1 MAKFNF
7 DEIVDRKNTYSLK
20 WDFNK
25 ERHHNDDELPMWVA
39 DMDFKLPDVII
50 NPLIDKVNEGI
61 FGYSD
66 PKDDLYEAISNWYLR
81 SHETIIDKSSIII
94 NPSVVFSICNLIRIL
109 TKENDYI
116 IINEPVYYPFKESI
130 ILNNRKAIS
139 SNLIIINDKY
149 VVDYDDFEDKIK
161 KYNVKLYI
169 LCSPHNPVGRVWDKD
184 ELIKLIDICNRNN
197 VRIIADE
204 IHADFCYNKKF
215 TSSLAIDDNVIVV
228 NAPTKTFNYPGFK
241 LSYVIINNKDIYDKY
256 KKELDRVGYSQQSIM
271 GIVATIAAYNNGRE
285 WLDEVKDYIW
295 NNILYIKSF
304 IDNKLPKIKFIIPE
318 GTYLI
323 WLDFREYK
331 LKNNELRNLIK
342 KAKLWL
348 DDGVIFGKSGE
359 GFERINVAT
368 SRSNID
374 KMLNSLCEAINSL
387 EI

>member
-7 DEIVDRKNTYSLK
+7 DEIINRKNTYSLK

-25 ERHHNDDELPMWVA
+25 ERNHDEDELSMWVA
-39 DMDFKLPDVII
+39 DMDFKLPDDVI
-50 NPLIDKVNEGI
+50 NPLISKVNEGI

-66 PKDDLYEAISNWYLR
+66 VKDDLLESISNWYLK
-81 SHETIIDKSSIII
+81 SYNTKVDKLSIII
-94 NPSVVFSICNLIRIL
+94 NPSVVFSICSLIRIL

-139 SNLIIINDKY
+139 SDLIIEDNKY
-149 VVDYDDFEDKIK
+149 VIDFEDFENKIK

-169 LCSPHNPVGRVWDKD
+169 LCSPHNPVGRVWDKE
-184 ELIKLIDICNRNN
+184 ELLRIIDICNKNN
-197 VRIIADE
+197 VKIISDE

-215 TSSLAIDDNVIVV
+215 TSILALDDNAIVV
-228 NAPTKTFNYPGFK
+228 NAPTKSFNIPAFK
-241 LSYVIINNKDIYDKY
+241 ISYAIINDKNIYNEY

-271 GIVATIAAYNNGRE
+271 GIIATIAAYNNGRL
-285 WLDEVKDYIW
+285 WLEEVKKYIW

-304 IDNKLPKIKFIIPE
+304 IVEKLPKIKFIVPE

-331 LKNNELRNLIK
+331 LKNNELRDLMK

-348 DDGVIFGKSGE
+348 DDGFIFGRAGE

-368 SRSNID
+368 NRSNID
-374 KMLNSLCEAINSL
+374 KMLNSLYGAINNL
-387 EI
+387 K

>member
-331 LKNNELRNLIK
+331 LKNNELNNLIK

>member
-7 DEIVDRKNTYSLK
+7 DEVIDRRNTYSLK
-20 WDFNK
+20 WDFSE
-25 ERHHNDDELPMWVA
+25 ERHHNNDELPMWVA

-50 NPLIDKVNEGI
+50 NPLINKAKEGI

-66 PKDDLYEAISNWYLR
+66 PKDDLLSSIANWYLN
-81 SHETIIDKSSIII
+81 SHNTIINKSSIII
-94 NPSVVFSICNLIRIL
+94 NPSVVFSICSLIRIL
-109 TKENDYI
+109 TKENDYV

-130 ILNNRKAIS
+130 ITNNRKAIS
-139 SNLIIINDKY
+139 SDLIIKDGKY
-149 VVDYDDFEDKIK
+149 VIDYEDFENKII

-169 LCSPHNPVGRVWDKD
+169 LCSPHNPVGRVWDKE
-184 ELIKLIDICNRNN
+184 ELLKIIDICNRNN

-215 TSSLAIDDNVIVV
+215 TSLLSLDDNVIVV
-228 NAPTKTFNYPGFK
+228 NAPTKSFNIPAFK
-241 LSYVIINNKDIYDKY
+241 ISYVIINDKDIYNEY

-271 GIVATIAAYNNGRE
+271 GIVATIASYNYGRE
-285 WLDEVKDYIW
+285 WLNEVKDYIW

-304 IDNKLPKIKFIIPE
+304 LDDKLPKIKFIIPD

-331 LKNNELRNLIK
+331 LKNNELRDLMK

-348 DDGVIFGKSGE
+348 DDGIIFGKSGE

-374 KMLNSLCEAINSL
+374 KMLNSLYEAINSL